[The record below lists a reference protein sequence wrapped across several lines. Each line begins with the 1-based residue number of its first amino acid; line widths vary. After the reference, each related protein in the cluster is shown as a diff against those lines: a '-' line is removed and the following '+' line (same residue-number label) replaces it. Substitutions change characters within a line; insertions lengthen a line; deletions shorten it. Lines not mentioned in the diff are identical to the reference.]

1 MKYYVRLFLFTS
13 FAAFSIYAFYCL
25 AAMLPRKPLY
35 SVLTQKIPI
44 DQDFKINGERELERK
59 DEITKAENRQDLQS
73 NGKEHEL
80 ALLRKITKSQID
92 GKTDEKHAGTL
103 TRTPRRN
110 LIILSPPRS
119 GSSFLGKLFDSNSKI
134 MYWFEP
140 LRVVQKNLFHD
151 HLSSD
156 KQILSYKTD
165 CINVIESTFKCD
177 FTVLNNNTI
186 AEYSKDDSRW
196 ASSALASR
204 FLCPPALAHLNR
216 SSSCL
221 PLSHAMLK
229 NICNA
234 HNHTVVKIL
243 IGRVPND
250 SIANLQELLVRR
262 ESHDVRLLHLVR
274 DPRAIIYSVVQSVK
288 WLNETYLSKDFSL
301 YVGRMCNRTV
311 NNLRFGLSAPPS
323 WLRGRFKVIR
333 YEDLIN
339 NAIIIS
345 QELYKFARFEWSA
358 SVEEWINDHNRPPR
372 DAEQQGPYSLYRN
385 VSEVVDNWKN
395 APMDLIKVVEDNCG
409 DLMHMLGYER
419 LAYMK

>member
-1 MKYYVRLFLFTS
+1 
-13 FAAFSIYAFYCL
+13 
-25 AAMLPRKPLY
+25 
-35 SVLTQKIPI
+35 
-44 DQDFKINGERELERK
+44 
-59 DEITKAENRQDLQS
+59 
-73 NGKEHEL
+73 
-80 ALLRKITKSQID
+80 
-92 GKTDEKHAGTL
+92 
-103 TRTPRRN
+103 
-110 LIILSPPRS
+110 
-119 GSSFLGKLFDSNSKI
+119 
-134 MYWFEP
+134 
-140 LRVVQKNLFHD
+140 
-151 HLSSD
+151 
-156 KQILSYKTD
+156 
-165 CINVIESTFKCD
+165 
-177 FTVLNNNTI
+177 
-186 AEYSKDDSRW
+186 
-196 ASSALASR
+196 
-204 FLCPPALAHLNR
+204 
-216 SSSCL
+216 
-221 PLSHAMLK
+221 MLK

-274 DPRAIIYSVVQSVK
+274 DPGAIIYSVVQSVK

-311 NNLRFGLSAPPS
+311 NNLRFGLSTPPS

-385 VSEVVDNWKN
+385 VSEVIDNWKN